1 MFDSTP
7 NSQHDNLNK
16 AKKMKE
22 QKNLNIA
29 PKDVKNKWADN
40 ENSGLLRSYYSTN
53 VNRPHPLPQ
62 NYNFTLFNDLLLTLV
77 ARRNFIN
84 RFFFHIKNTNSSH

>member
-40 ENSGLLRSYYSTN
+40 ENSFFKIMDEKKTSNRLLRSYYSTN

-62 NYNFTLFNDLLLTLV
+62 NYNFTLSNDLLLTLV
-77 ARRNFIN
+77 ARRNF
-84 RFFFHIKNTNSSH
+84 KK